1 MIASGEAVYIPMSV
15 LVQTTRDVI
24 RNPDIQ
30 RGAVF
35 VGENVPNSR
44 GRAYG
49 RSNQRCFASLNMTNA
64 KIKNPAATFSDLR
77 CIPSL

>member
-1 MIASGEAVYIPMSV
+1 MLNPNEPVQMITSGEAVYIPMPV

-35 VGENVPNSR
+35 VGKNVHPIVVIAHASR
-44 GRAYG
+44 NG
-49 RSNQRCFASLNMTNA
+49 QRCFASLNMTA
-64 KIKNPAATFSDLR
+64 G
-77 CIPSL
+77 